1 MTYRRSLNKCPH
13 TKIIK
18 AVTQEAENQRK
29 SKGLDICSERR
40 RRERKTGRGRGRQR
54 GERPETESEKERGRE
69 RERLCYYNIK
79 GANSEP

>member
-29 SKGLDICSERR
+29 SKGLDLCSQRG
-40 RRERKTGRGRGRQR
+40 RRETTKGREKKRGM
-54 GERPETESEKERGRE
+54 RPETESEQERGRE

-79 GANSEP
+79 GVNSEF